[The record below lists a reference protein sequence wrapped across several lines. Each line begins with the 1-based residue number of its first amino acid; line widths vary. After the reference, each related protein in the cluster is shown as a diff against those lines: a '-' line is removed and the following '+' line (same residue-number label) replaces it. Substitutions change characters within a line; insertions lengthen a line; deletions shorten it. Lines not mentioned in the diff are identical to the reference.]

1 MAGSDFAQV
10 LQELDALEAELDPMR
25 LLVDEGEQTL
35 ARAPTAFEHAYRQL
49 ESAIGHTLGAARALV
64 EQAEWKAPEEDVGAI
79 EVLVERDVLPERI
92 GADIVEIAE
101 FTNNAFGDMAWESDG
116 LYDRMARGV
125 DTLSEYVEYVHH
137 FLKDWGE

>member
-35 ARAPTAFEHAYRQL
+35 VRAPTAIEHAYRQL
-49 ESAIGHTLGAARALV
+49 ESAIGHTLGSARALV
-64 EQAEWKAPEEDVGAI
+64 EQAEWKAPQEDLDAI
-79 EVLVERDVLPERI
+79 EVLVEKDVLPERI
-92 GADIVEIAE
+92 GADIVEMAE
-101 FTNNAFGDMAWESDG
+101 FTNDGFVEMAWASDG

-137 FLKDWGE
+137 FLKEWGE